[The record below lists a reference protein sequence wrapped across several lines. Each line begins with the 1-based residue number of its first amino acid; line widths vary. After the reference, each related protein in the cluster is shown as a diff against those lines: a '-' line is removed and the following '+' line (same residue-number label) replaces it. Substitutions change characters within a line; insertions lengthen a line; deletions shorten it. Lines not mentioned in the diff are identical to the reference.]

1 MECCRR
7 LRRHFH
13 DPAITTDVI
22 VGFPGE
28 TEEEFQ
34 ESRDFLKQVQFYEMH
49 VFKFSRRGGTR
60 ADRMENQVPEE
71 IKTRRSEELLA
82 LEKEMSEAYRE
93 KFLGKENQVLLE
105 EPVQIGGR
113 MYMTGYTREYIRMA
127 ISFEEL
133 ERRRI
138 SPEKGIIISGRA
150 GGMMSPD
157 LVEFL

>member
-1 MECCRR
+1 M
-7 LRRHFH
+7 
-13 DPAITTDVI
+13 I

-113 MYMTGYTREYIRMA
+113 DVYDRVHQ
-127 ISFEEL
+127 
-133 ERRRI
+133 RI
-138 SPEKGIIISGRA
+138 YSDGHQ
-150 GGMMSPD
+150 
-157 LVEFL
+157 L